1 MEWLK
6 GQELLAGVKF
16 ANVDRVGTSVEAAWS
31 NIYIQDSYKRGV
43 IRARYELNKAGFNVP
58 PMEATGGIAASLN
71 APIHAD
77 RVGLLFTRVYSEMNG
92 ITDAMDQQI
101 SRVLA
106 QGIIDG
112 DNPRLLARKLNAVI
126 DGYKLGDLGITDS
139 LGRFIPAK
147 RRAETLAR
155 TEIIRAHAEAQLV
168 EYGNWIDEVRIK
180 AEWATAGDNRVCERC
195 ASREGQVLTIEQAQG
210 LIPLHPNCRC
220 IWLPFNQELVARRS
234 NR

>member
-1 MEWLK
+1 M
-6 GQELLAGVKF
+6 LAGVKF
-16 ANVDRVGTSVEAAWS
+16 AEIDRLGTSVESAWS
-31 NIYIQDSYKRGV
+31 NVYIQDSYERGV
-43 IRARYELNKAGFNVP
+43 KRARYELNKAGFDVP
-58 PMEATGGIAASLN
+58 PINQTGGITASLS

-92 ITDAMDQQI
+92 ITNAMDQQI

-126 DGYKLGDLGITDS
+126 KGYKLGDLGITDT
-139 LGRFIPAK
+139 LGRFIPAE

-168 EYGNWIDEVRIK
+168 EYGNWTDEVRIK

-195 ASREGQVLTIEQAQG
+195 ASREGQVMTIDQARG
-210 LIPLHPNCRC
+210 MIPLHPNCRC

-234 NR
+234 NM